1 MFPKT
6 ILKPFQKKA
15 LDSPPLWFMRQA
27 GRSLPEYIDLRSSF
41 PDFISFCLNPEA
53 VCEATLQP
61 IRRFEMD
68 AAILFSDILLLPS
81 VCGQN
86 ITFKEKQG
94 PCLSPLQIPHFL
106 EQTFES
112 IEEKLKPVFDAILQI
127 KVKLPEKVG
136 LIGFAGAPWTVAL
149 YMLEQA
155 SSKDFHQAKC
165 AMFKDINLFQ
175 QTLDHLTFLTTRYL
189 ERQIQSGVHVI
200 QIFESWAHLVPT
212 PFFEPWVLKPTQQIC
227 RFLKSRYPEVPIIG
241 FPKGLGVSALK
252 AYQAATQVDGL
263 SVDFSV
269 PLEEVKNFPCVIQ
282 GNLDPSLLLAGGNLL
297 KQQTNLILDTMEKK
311 PFIFNLGHGIL
322 PQTPLEH
329 IGELIQNVRGHSAS
343 SC

>member
-1 MFPKT
+1 MLSKT
-6 ILKPFQKKA
+6 ILNPFQKKV
-15 LDSPPLWFMRQA
+15 LESPPVWFMRQA
-27 GRSLPEYIDLRSSF
+27 GRSLPEYISLRSRF

-86 ITFKEKQG
+86 VTFKEKQG
-94 PCLSPLQIPHFL
+94 PCLSSLQISHFL

-112 IEEKLKPVFDAILQI
+112 IEKKLEPVFDAIQQI
-127 KVKLPEKVG
+127 QIKLPEKVG

-155 SSKDFHQAKC
+155 SSKDFHQAKSSI
-165 AMFKDINLFQ
+165 FKDINLFQ
-175 QTLDHLTFLTTRYL
+175 QILDHLTLLTTRYL

-200 QIFESWAHLVPT
+200 QLFESWAHLVPA
-212 PFFEPWVLKPTQQIC
+212 PFFEPWILKPTQQIS
-227 RFLKSRYPEVPIIG
+227 RFLKSRYPTVPIIG
-241 FPKGLGVSALK
+241 FPKGLGVFALK
-252 AYQAATQVDGL
+252 AYQATTQVDGL

-269 PLEEVKNFPCVIQ
+269 PLEEIKNLPCIIQ
-282 GNLDPSLLLAGGNLL
+282 GNLDPSVLLAGGSLL
-297 KQQTNLILDTMEKK
+297 KEQTNLIIKTMEKT
-311 PFIFNLGHGIL
+311 PFIFNLGHGML

-329 IGELIQNVRGHSAS
+329 IGELIRNIREYGAS
-343 SC
+343 TC